1 MSDACH
7 DPISAARAHLGVE
20 RLLLGI
26 HDASFP
32 CDPDEDVGRGSPA
45 TRAGRRVLELA
56 HASGFTGLQ
65 LGPRGLLAEG
75 NASPYDGAQFSRD
88 TLSIPLLGSPGDD
101 DGAVTLARS
110 VRHESRDAAI
120 ASRPH
125 GPAERTQHRHA
136 HAAMDRLLDEAYLT
150 FVRAPPA
157 ERAPFERWLSAQ
169 GEWLTRDAHFEWLR
183 RIHHGEDW
191 TSWGGTPEAEVDR
204 TLHAPPPGGEEAAV
218 CRRAALEVLHGGA
231 FARFAFGQWLVHETH
246 AAVRRHARSLGLALF
261 GDLQIGFSPR
271 DEWAARRQLLDGYR
285 LGAPPSRTTPA
296 GQPWNYPVLDPDQ
309 VGDEGASGG
318 GALAWLTARFRKML
332 GEHDGVRIDH
342 PHGYVCPW
350 VYRAADP
357 DALHAVR
364 HGARLFESPD
374 LPDHP
379 ALARF
384 ARVARGD
391 LNPDP
396 ARARFADDWVVALSG
411 RQIER
416 FAGIFDALVAVARE
430 HGRAPSSLVCEVLS
444 TLPHPLARVLAR
456 HGLGRFRV
464 LQKADPRDPGDVYHV
479 ANAHPEDWV
488 MLGNH
493 DTPPIWNAVE
503 QWSVPERRDP
513 WVADL
518 SARLA
523 LAPAHRTRVAVW
535 LARADG
541 ALVHALFASLL
552 ASPARNVMLFWTD
565 LFGAREPYNT
575 PGTVSERNWSL
586 RLTHDFAERHRERC
600 RAGLALDLPFA
611 LSLALRMRGT
621 DADPEARALVGAL
634 ESASHAS
641 LRFPGGGR

>member
-1 MSDACH
+1 MSDA
-7 DPISAARAHLGVE
+7 PQSLISAALARLGVD

-32 CDPDEDVGRGSPA
+32 CDPDEDLGRGSPG

-65 LGPRGLLAEG
+65 LGPRGLLSEG

-88 TLSIPLLGSPGDD
+88 TLSIPLLGDLAD
-101 DGAVTLARS
+101 LDGAVTLAGLVGS
-110 VRHESRDAAI
+110 GSREDAI
-120 ASRPH
+120 ATRPP

-136 HAAMDRLLDEAYLT
+136 HAAMERLLDAAYLKL
-150 FVRAPPA
+150 VHAPPA
-157 ERAPFERWLSAQ
+157 ERAPFERWRRAQ
-169 GEWLTRDAHFEWLR
+169 GEWLLRDAHFEWLR

-191 TSWGGTPEAEVDR
+191 RRWGGTPEADVDR
-204 TLHAPPPGGEEAAV
+204 TLHAPPPGREEEAAS
-218 CRRAALEVLHGGA
+218 RQAALEVLHGGA
-231 FARFAFGQWLVHETH
+231 FVRFAFAQWLVHETH
-246 AAVRRHARSLGLALF
+246 AAVRRHAGSLGLALF

-271 DEWAARRQLLDGYR
+271 DEWAARRLLLDGYR

-296 GQPWNYPVLDPDQ
+296 GQPWNYPVLDPDRL
-309 VGDEGASGG
+309 GGEGG
-318 GALAWLTARFRKML
+318 GDALAWLTARFRKML
-332 GEHDGVRIDH
+332 AEHDGVRIDH

-379 ALARF
+379 PLARF
-384 ARVARGD
+384 ARVTRGD

-396 ARARFADDWVVALSG
+396 ATARFADDWVVTLS
-411 RQIER
+411 RQQVER
-416 FAGIFDALVAVARE
+416 YAGIFDALVAVARE
-430 HGRAPSSLVCEVLS
+430 HGQAPSSLVCEVLS

-456 HGLGRFRV
+456 HALGRFRV

-479 ANAHPEDWV
+479 ANARPEDWV

-493 DTPPIWNAVE
+493 DTPSIWSAVE
-503 QWSVPERRDP
+503 DWNVFERRDP
-513 WVADL
+513 WIADL
-518 SARLA
+518 AARLA
-523 LAPAHRTRVAVW
+523 SQPAHRTRVADW
-535 LARADG
+535 LASADG
-541 ALVHALFASLL
+541 ALVHALFASML

-586 RLTHDFAERHRERC
+586 RLTPDFAERHRERC
-600 RAGLALDLPFA
+600 RAGLALDLPIAFA
-611 LSLALRMRGT
+611 LALRMRGT
-621 DADPEARALVGAL
+621 DGDPDARALVEAL
-634 ESASHAS
+634 ESVSQAS
-641 LRFPGGGR
+641 LRFPGPG